1 MGAGSIL
8 GIFLGLILGVG
19 VAMMVTVNV
28 IKKSNDIGD
37 SKGSLRDFGTYVN
50 MHAVEDNLPRYRPS
64 DRGKIL
70 LENLK
75 REALGEVNTNRNK

>member
-8 GIFLGLILGVG
+8 GILLGIALGLGLALMI
-19 VAMMVTVNV
+19 TVKAV
-28 IKKSNDIGD
+28 RKSNDIGD

-50 MHAVEDNLPRYRPS
+50 MHAVEDNLSRYRPS

-75 REALGEVNTNRNK
+75 REALGEIRKN